1 MYGKNRVPVLR
12 IAFTLIS
19 AAVLCVSSFASE
31 QAPGGKR
38 YAILVG
44 INEYAD
50 SAIVR
55 LSTPRNDAKDLGEL
69 LSSDGWDKV
78 FILRDDV
85 DYRNPD
91 FPSRTNIENRVHLLA
106 DLVKPEDTIFFFF
119 SGHGISTERG
129 SSILPVDAAV
139 NRIADTGISLSSLLS
154 VFTDRGL
161 RKLVVAV
168 DACREEV
175 STTKGLSIVGIAGN
189 GASGNG
195 AVAGAPVGGVPALTL
210 YATKVGWYSYED
222 AGGRNGVF
230 TRFMLEG
237 LSGKADSAGNGDV
250 TFAELASWL
259 PDATSSY
266 ALDRGIRQQAV
277 ASPGSGD
284 MSALEVP
291 VSRVQPGYV
300 AQRTAP
306 PVQPRGSSAGS
317 DASGKNDIKPLLS
330 SISGQFKTALVNSLK
345 EIDSSLAQSGISEG
359 AGDDAGDTEYAY
371 SVDYEADS
379 DIEDVE
385 DESDTEAAGSPIV
398 STVGDSD
405 SEASPPFSILQVSL
419 FSPVQL
425 FP

>member
-210 YATKVGWYSYED
+210 YATKAGWYSYED

-250 TFAELASWL
+250 TFAELAPGFRMRPPRMRSTAAFANRLSLL
-259 PDATSSY
+259 PAQATCPPLKFRFPGCSPDTLLNEPRRPCSR
-266 ALDRGIRQQAV
+266 ADLQQA
-277 ASPGSGD
+277 P
-284 MSALEVP
+284 MPLE
-291 VSRVQPGYV
+291 
-300 AQRTAP
+300 RTTLNLCCLLFPAN
-306 PVQPRGSSAGS
+306 S
-317 DASGKNDIKPLLS
+317 KPLW
-330 SISGQFKTALVNSLK
+330 
-345 EIDSSLAQSGISEG
+345 
-359 AGDDAGDTEYAY
+359 
-371 SVDYEADS
+371 
-379 DIEDVE
+379 
-385 DESDTEAAGSPIV
+385 
-398 STVGDSD
+398 
-405 SEASPPFSILQVSL
+405 SILSKK
-419 FSPVQL
+419 
-425 FP
+425 